1 MDNHKHIRLSARG
14 VVVRD
19 GCILM
24 VQYIDEGGL
33 HYNLPG
39 GGVDFCEP
47 MRDAVRREVKEETM
61 LDVTVGDLL
70 LTYEHIEPESKVNA
84 WHSVSFFFR
93 CEPVDGSTA
102 SLPPNPDPNET
113 AVIWMP
119 FDEFR
124 DALLYPIV
132 NGQILA
138 ALNKAPSE
146 FIETIPIP
154 ATPPQVD

>member
-1 MDNHKHIRLSARG
+1 MDYHKHIRLSARG

-19 GCILM
+19 ERILM
-24 VQYIDEGGL
+24 VQYIDESGL

-70 LTYEHIEPESKVNA
+70 LTYEHIEPESQVNA

-113 AVIWMP
+113 AVVWMP
-119 FDEFR
+119 YDEFR
-124 DALLYPIV
+124 QCLLYPMV
-132 NGQILA
+132 NDHILQ
-138 ALNKAPSE
+138 ALKRKFSQ
-146 FIETIPIP
+146 FIETIPIAP
-154 ATPPQVD
+154 DQYQ